1 MHQQSSPRVDDG
13 HEDRSVSQAF
23 ASHHPPRDG
32 PDHPIVLVDDVDHLV
47 TRIEMVR
54 EVHRQLTTTLDAY
67 SRPMVSN
74 ESAPLPES
82 LASLP
87 NEARDHLDAA
97 TALRRGLHEWPEIGN
112 DLPRTREQVLATL
125 EGLPLRIELHETTSG
140 IVAFLEGDHP
150 GPTVLLRGDM
160 DALPMPEDTGLDFA
174 SRVDGAMHACGHD
187 LHTAMLAGSAR
198 LLSTRRGELHGRV
211 MFMFQPGEEGHHGA
225 QHMIDEGMMNVGALA
240 SGTESPVTGAFAI
253 HVTSLLPTGFTAS
266 RPGPVMASSDS
277 FAIRLIGK
285 GGHGSEPYRTLD
297 PVPAACEIVQALQT
311 MVTRRIDVFNPTVLT
326 VTKIH
331 AGTAFNVIPETAEIG
346 GTIRAITESTRRKV
360 HDGIRRVAEGIAA
373 AHELDVEVTVNDGY
387 SVTANDPA
395 HASLVARL
403 SNAVAG
409 AGRHVE
415 LPHPVMGA
423 EDFGVVLERVPG
435 AMMFLGATPHDRD
448 LSKVAPN
455 HSNRVFYEEEAMN
468 TGIAL
473 YSAAALTHLQRA

>member
-1 MHQQSSPRVDDG
+1 MASP
-13 HEDRSVSQAF
+13 E
-23 ASHHPPRDG
+23 
-32 PDHPIVLVDDVDHLV
+32 
-47 TRIEMVR
+47 
-54 EVHRQLTTTLDAY
+54 TT
-67 SRPMVSN
+67 
-74 ESAPLPES
+74 PLPES
-82 LASLP
+82 LATLP
-87 NEARDHLDAA
+87 VEARDHLDAA

-297 PVPAACEIVQALQT
+297 PVP
-311 MVTRRIDVFNPTVLT
+311 TRRIDVFNPSVLT

-373 AHELDVEVTVNDGY
+373 AHELDVVVSVNDGY
-387 SVTANDPA
+387 SVTANDPG

-409 AGRHVE
+409 PDHHIE

-435 AMMFLGATPHDRD
+435 AMMFLGATPHDRN
-448 LSKVAPN
+448 LSTVAPN
-455 HSNRVFYEEEAMN
+455 HSNRVFYEEAAMT

-473 YSAAALTHLQRA
+473 YAAAALTHLQPA

>member
-1 MHQQSSPRVDDG
+1 
-13 HEDRSVSQAF
+13 
-23 ASHHPPRDG
+23 
-32 PDHPIVLVDDVDHLV
+32 
-47 TRIEMVR
+47 
-54 EVHRQLTTTLDAY
+54 
-67 SRPMVSN
+67 MVSN